1 MSKGSSVN
9 HSTNTV
15 PYVELPVYQGP
26 MDLLLHLIQQE
37 KVDIYDIPIAKIT
50 DQFIEAVR
58 KMEDLDMEVTSEFLV
73 LAAQLLQ
80 IKSRYLLPK
89 PVKEVSEE
97 EERDPRQELVE
108 RLLAYRAFKQA
119 AETLGEIQVSSGQRY
134 FREVDVE
141 EIRSHFAEVDPL
153 EGIQFEALWHAFQRI
168 IERAEQGEEIR
179 TVEPDEIPIEVMV
192 KDVLRRV
199 ILHPRGLRFSQL
211 IRGTKR
217 MEIIVSFLALLELLK
232 SGKIHCEQ
240 SSQNEEI
247 FVVPTEK
254 AWEFTEGE

>member
-1 MSKGSSVN
+1 MSGGASLN
-9 HSTNTV
+9 HSTISV
-15 PYVELPVYQGP
+15 PYVELPAFQGP

-50 DQFIEAVR
+50 DQFIQVVR
-58 KMEDLDMEVTSEFLV
+58 QMENLDMEVTSEFLV
-73 LAAQLLQ
+73 LVAQLLQ

-89 PVKEVSEE
+89 PVKDIPEE
-97 EERDPRQELVE
+97 EEVDPRQELVE

-119 AETLGEIQVSSGQRY
+119 AETLGDIQISSGLRY

-141 EIRSHFAEVDPL
+141 EIRSQFPVVDPQD
-153 EGIQFEALWHAFQRI
+153 GVQFDALWQAFQRI

-179 TVEPDEIPIEVMV
+179 TVEPDEIPIEMMV
-192 KDVLRRV
+192 DDVLRRV
-199 ILHPRGLRFSQL
+199 ILQPRGIRFSQL

-247 FVVPTEK
+247 FLFPTEK

>member
-1 MSKGSSVN
+1 MSGGASIN
-9 HSTNTV
+9 HSTNNV
-15 PYVELPVYQGP
+15 PYVELPAFQGP

-50 DQFIEAVR
+50 DQFIQAVR
-58 KMEDLDMEVTSEFLV
+58 QMEDLDMEVTSEFLV

-89 PVKEVSEE
+89 PVRDIPEE
-97 EERDPRQELVE
+97 EEGDPRQELVE
-108 RLLAYRAFKQA
+108 RLLAYRAYKQA
-119 AETLGEIQVSSGQRY
+119 AETLGDIQISSGLRY

-141 EIRSHFAEVDPL
+141 EIRSQFPVVDPL
-153 EGIQFEALWHAFQRI
+153 DGVQFDALWQAFQRI

-179 TVEPDEIPIEVMV
+179 TVEPDEIPIEMMV
-192 KDVLRRV
+192 DDVLRRV
-199 ILHPRGLRFSQL
+199 ILQPRGVRFSQL

-247 FVVPTEK
+247 FLFPTEK